1 MRLKDFDFS
10 IEMVL
15 IPHDFVCYFNS
26 FFSNS
31 LSSLSFTAGFAL
43 LGGHP
48 CFLTTDDI
56 HLGVNESLTD
66 TARFVN
72 LLLEA
77 YFRIYGYLLKRKYA
91 SL

>member
-1 MRLKDFDFS
+1 MKDFDFS

-15 IPHDFVCYFNS
+15 RPHDFVCYFNT
-26 FFSNS
+26 FFSKG
-31 LSSLSFTAGFAL
+31 LSFLSFTAGFAL

-66 TARFVN
+66 TARFVH

-77 YFRIYGYLLKRKYA
+77 YFTIYGHILKRKHA

>member
-1 MRLKDFDFS
+1 
-10 IEMVL
+10 MVL
-15 IPHDFVCYFNS
+15 RPHDFVCYFNS
-26 FFSNS
+26 FFSKS

-77 YFRIYGYLLKRKYA
+77 YFTIYGYILKRKYA